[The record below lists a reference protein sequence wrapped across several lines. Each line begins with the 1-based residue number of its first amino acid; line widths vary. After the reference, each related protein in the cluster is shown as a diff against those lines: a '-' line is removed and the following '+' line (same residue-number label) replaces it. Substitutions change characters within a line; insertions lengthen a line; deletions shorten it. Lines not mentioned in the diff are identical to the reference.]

1 MMKYLLECKGIG
13 YKIGKDVFLE
23 DINFTLSPGQRVVL
37 FSESHQ
43 AASFL
48 LQICSTL
55 IRPTKGILLIEG
67 DEVNYED
74 REESFN
80 IKRRL
85 AFVDNKST
93 LIQNLSV
100 LENIALASIYHENKP
115 LEEIQIQL
123 DPIIEIFSL
132 KEVLH
137 LRPADVDPA
146 TKSRVLYAIEA
157 VKEPVLII
165 FDRPENDFNENDR
178 YYLFNI
184 LHKLKED
191 RNCGFIIYTRSR
203 SLIEKWADAIIILK
217 NGLITQ
223 QVDKDSFL
231 LSRKQ
236 IL

>member
-100 LENIALASIYHENKP
+100 LENIALASIYHENKS

>member
-1 MMKYLLECKGIG
+1 MKYLLECRGIG
-13 YKIGKDVFLE
+13 YKIGKDIFLE

-43 AASFL
+43 AASSL

-67 DEVNYED
+67 NEVNYED

-223 QVDKDSFL
+223 QIDKDSFL

-236 IL
+236 ML

>member
-1 MMKYLLECKGIG
+1 MKYLLECRGIG
-13 YKIGKDVFLE
+13 YKIGKDIFLE

-43 AASFL
+43 AASSL

-67 DEVNYED
+67 NEVNYED

-165 FDRPENDFNENDR
+165 LDRPENDFNENDR

-223 QVDKDSFL
+223 QMDKDSFL

-236 IL
+236 ML

>member
-1 MMKYLLECKGIG
+1 VMKYLLECKGIG

-67 DEVNYED
+67 HEVNYED

-236 IL
+236 ML

>member
-1 MMKYLLECKGIG
+1 MKYLLECKGIG

-67 DEVNYED
+67 NEVNYED

-236 IL
+236 ML

>member
-1 MMKYLLECKGIG
+1 MMKNILECRGIG

-43 AASFL
+43 AASSL
-48 LQICSTL
+48 LQICGTL
-55 IRPTKGILLIEG
+55 IRPTKGTLLIEG
-67 DEVNYED
+67 VEVNYND
-74 REESFN
+74 QEESLN
-80 IKRRL
+80 LKRRL
-85 AFVDNKST
+85 AFVDKKST

-100 LENIALASIYHENKP
+100 LENIALASIYHENRS
-115 LEEIQIQL
+115 LEEIQIRL
-123 DPIIEIFSL
+123 DLIIEMFSL
-132 KEVLH
+132 KEILH

-146 TKSRVLYAIEA
+146 GKSRVLYAIEA
-157 VKEPVLII
+157 VKEPVLVI
-165 FDRPENDFNENDR
+165 FDRPENDFHENDR

-203 SLIEKWADAIIILK
+203 SLIEKWAEEIIVLK
-217 NGLITQ
+217 DGLITQ

-236 IL
+236 TL

>member
-1 MMKYLLECKGIG
+1 MKYLLECRGIG
-13 YKIGKDVFLE
+13 YKIGKDIFLE

-43 AASFL
+43 AASSL

-67 DEVNYED
+67 NEVNYED

-137 LRPADVDPA
+137 FRPADVDPA

-223 QVDKDSFL
+223 QIDKDSFL

-236 IL
+236 ML

>member
-1 MMKYLLECKGIG
+1 MKHLLECKGIG

-100 LENIALASIYHENKP
+100 LENIALANIYHENKP

-184 LHKLKED
+184 LHKLKEN

>member
-1 MMKYLLECKGIG
+1 MMKNILECRGIG
-13 YKIGKDVFLE
+13 YRIGKGVFLE
-23 DINFTLSPGQRVVL
+23 DINFTLSAGQNVVL
-37 FSESHQ
+37 FSESDK

-55 IRPTKGILLIEG
+55 IKPTKGTLLIEG
-67 DEVNYED
+67 VEVNYND
-74 REESFN
+74 QEESLN
-80 IKRRL
+80 LKRRL
-85 AFVDNKST
+85 AFVDKKST

-100 LENIALASIYHENKP
+100 LENIALATIYHENIS

-123 DPIIEIFSL
+123 DPIIEMFSL
-132 KEVLH
+132 KKILH
-137 LRPADVDPA
+137 LRPAEVEPA
-146 TKSRVLYAIEA
+146 AKSRVLYAIEA
-157 VKEPVLII
+157 VKEPVLVI

-203 SLIEKWADAIIILK
+203 SLIEKWAEEIIVLK
-217 NGLITQ
+217 DGLITQ

-236 IL
+236 TL

>member
-1 MMKYLLECKGIG
+1 MKYLLECKGIG

-67 DEVNYED
+67 HEVNYED

-236 IL
+236 ML

>member
-67 DEVNYED
+67 NEVNYED

-236 IL
+236 ML

>member
-1 MMKYLLECKGIG
+1 MMKHLLECKGIG

-100 LENIALASIYHENKP
+100 LENIALANIYHENKP

-184 LHKLKED
+184 LHKLKEN

>member
-1 MMKYLLECKGIG
+1 MKYLLECKGIG

-37 FSESHQ
+37 FSESYQ

-100 LENIALASIYHENKP
+100 LENIALASIYHENKS

-146 TKSRVLYAIEA
+146 TKGRVLYAIEA
-157 VKEPVLII
+157 VKEPVLVI

-236 IL
+236 ML

>member
-1 MMKYLLECKGIG
+1 MKYLLECKGIG
-13 YKIGKDVFLE
+13 YKIGKNVFLE

-43 AASFL
+43 AASSL

-67 DEVNYED
+67 NEVNYED

-115 LEEIQIQL
+115 LEEIQIQF

-165 FDRPENDFNENDR
+165 LDRPENDFNENDR

-223 QVDKDSFL
+223 QIDKDSFL

-236 IL
+236 ML

>member
-1 MMKYLLECKGIG
+1 VMKYLLECKGIG

-67 DEVNYED
+67 NEVNYED

-236 IL
+236 ML

>member
-1 MMKYLLECKGIG
+1 MKNILECRGIG
-13 YKIGKDVFLE
+13 YRIGKGVFLE
-23 DINFTLSPGQRVVL
+23 DINFTLSAGQNVVL
-37 FSESHQ
+37 FSESDK

-55 IRPTKGILLIEG
+55 IKPTKGTLLIEG
-67 DEVNYED
+67 VEVNYNEQ
-74 REESFN
+74 EESLN
-80 IKRRL
+80 LKRRL
-85 AFVDNKST
+85 AFVDKKST

-100 LENIALASIYHENKP
+100 LENIALATIYHENIS

-123 DPIIEIFSL
+123 DPIIEMFSL
-132 KEVLH
+132 KKILH
-137 LRPADVDPA
+137 LRPAEVEPA
-146 TKSRVLYAIEA
+146 AKSRILYAIEA
-157 VKEPVLII
+157 VKEPVLVI

-203 SLIEKWADAIIILK
+203 SLIEKWAEEIIVLK
-217 NGLITQ
+217 DGLITQ

-236 IL
+236 TL

>member
-1 MMKYLLECKGIG
+1 MKYLLECKGIG

-236 IL
+236 ML

>member
-1 MMKYLLECKGIG
+1 MMKHLLECKGIG

-100 LENIALASIYHENKP
+100 LENIALANIYHENKP